1 MGSLAKLNPC
11 LSQPFTTPLTPKNKI
26 SSLYSPQDIGGL
38 GRVFK
43 PLDLPQPELKT
54 GENLLKVPRLDA
66 S

>member
-43 PLDLPQPELKT
+43 PLDPPPAPLKKG
-54 GENLLKVPRLDA
+54 GE
-66 S
+66 SS